1 MTLPKYTLENYEDI
15 FIVDESNF
23 EDSIE
28 EKIERLRDKQTS
40 GYRTKTIRS
49 GPMLEVEIYPYSGAP
64 NGKRA
69 KKKREARQAQSNL
82 NDKNSQKHLIRLT
95 NTNFTKKDIWITLTY
110 KDAKLPADL
119 DQAKKDMTNYIRRL
133 KRYVK
138 KHGLPE
144 LKYIYVTEYRDADSK
159 RKKRVHHHMITN
171 FPDRDVAEEL
181 WNGGGRT
188 QTRRLQPDDF
198 GLEGLARYISKDK
211 GETTIKRYTPSR
223 NLEQPKI
230 TIADKKITRR
240 RAEKIATEENMANE
254 IFEKL
259 YKGYQF
265 KDMEVKYSPYVSGA
279 YIYVR
284 MKHIPPKP
292 RKGTKKDE

>member
-1 MTLPKYTLENYEDI
+1 MTLPKYNVENYEDVFVI
-15 FIVDESNF
+15 DEINF

-28 EKIERLRDKQTS
+28 EKIERWRERQVS

-49 GPMLEVEIYPYSGAP
+49 GPMLEVEIYPFTGAP
-64 NGKRA
+64 PGKRA
-69 KKKREARQAQSNL
+69 KKKKEIRQSQSNL
-82 NDKNSQKHLIRLT
+82 NDKNAQKHLIRLI
-95 NTNFTKKDIWITLTY
+95 NTNFNKKDIWMTLTY
-110 KDAKLPADL
+110 KDEKLPADL

-133 KRYVK
+133 KRYAK
-138 KHGLPE
+138 KHELPE
-144 LKYIYVTEYRDADSK
+144 LKYVYVTEYRDAKSK
-159 RKKRVHHHMITN
+159 QKKRVHHHMIIN

-198 GLEGLARYISKDK
+198 GFEGLARYISKDK

-223 NLEQPKI
+223 NLQQPKV
-230 TIADKKITRR
+230 TVADKKITRR
-240 RAEKIATEENMANE
+240 KAQKIATEENMAHE

-265 KDMEVKYSPYVSGA
+265 KDMEVKYSPYVAGA

-284 MKHIPPKP
+284 MKHIPKE
-292 RKGTKKDE
+292 RKGTKQDE